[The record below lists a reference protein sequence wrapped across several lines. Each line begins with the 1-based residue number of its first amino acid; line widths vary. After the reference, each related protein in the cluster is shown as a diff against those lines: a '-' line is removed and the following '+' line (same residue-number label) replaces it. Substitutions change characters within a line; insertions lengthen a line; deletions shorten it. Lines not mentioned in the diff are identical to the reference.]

1 MRNIKVW
8 DKKANVLQGTPL
20 LTIPSTYSPGETVK
34 IVLEAD
40 REYKVSYELL
50 DTSSQTEEL
59 IGLYEYSGI
68 NIHKGEDENS
78 ATTIISILDGH
89 AKKIQ

>member
-1 MRNIKVW
+1 M
-8 DKKANVLQGTPL
+8 
-20 LTIPSTYSPGETVK
+20 TIPSTYSPGETVK

-68 NIHKGEDENS
+68 AIHTGEDEDA
-78 ATTIISILDGH
+78 ATTVISVSDGH
-89 AKKIQ
+89 AQKI